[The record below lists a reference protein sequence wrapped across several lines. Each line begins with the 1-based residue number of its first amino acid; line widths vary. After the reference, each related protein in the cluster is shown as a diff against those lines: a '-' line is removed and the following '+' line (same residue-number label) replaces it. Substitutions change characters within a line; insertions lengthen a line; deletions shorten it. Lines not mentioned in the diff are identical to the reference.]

1 MHPAPGRC
9 QSPESRFHVR
19 SRHSPKRDSFS
30 SQGKNR
36 NSDNLSSYSLQFN
49 RTGSEQND
57 YHPLSPRNAS
67 KQNIRESSPLQSD
80 SRRFHNRR
88 NLSRSPTPLQ
98 RTKRL
103 DSGNGINI
111 RKEYKERSL
120 SNDRTRHCKRLSS
133 RERLHRQPSRERL
146 DKQPRRE
153 RLDKQPRRK
162 RLSRSP
168 RRNKD
173 KGVERSDKR
182 SLSPEIIQIRQS
194 NNYGCSSEIVTKQN
208 IDCEKYIQNLSPN
221 YERFC
226 GDGFEQNIAT
236 TTLR

>member
-1 MHPAPGRC
+1 MHPAPWRC
-9 QSPESRFHVR
+9 QSPESRSHVR

-49 RTGSEQND
+49 LTGSEQNE

-88 NLSRSPTPLQ
+88 NLSRSPIRLQ
-98 RTKRL
+98 RIKRL

-111 RKEYKERSL
+111 REEYKERSL

-146 DKQPRRE
+146 DKQ
-153 RLDKQPRRK
+153 LRRK

-194 NNYGCSSEIVTKQN
+194 NNFGCSSEIVIKQN
-208 IDCEKYIQNLSPN
+208 IDCEKYIKNLSPN

-226 GDGFEQNIAT
+226 GDGFDQNIAT